1 VTRVAALYDIH
12 GNLPAL
18 ESVLAEVDGAGV
30 DLLLFG
36 GDVAWGPLPRETLE
50 TLMRLERPARFVMG
64 NADRELVRI
73 WDENALGE
81 APLGKAEEWMW
92 LQLDREHRDFLAA
105 FEPLVR
111 VEVEGLGEVLFRHGS
126 PRSETEIV
134 TAGTPAPLLDEMMR
148 EAGVDVAVVGH
159 THMQFDRSA
168 AGGRIVNAGS
178 VGMPY
183 GDPGAHWALLGPD
196 VDLRRTAYDRDEA
209 AERIRRGGWP
219 TADEF
224 ARENVLSV
232 PAAEAAVGQFE
243 RMAGRA

>member
-1 VTRVAALYDIH
+1 VKRVAALFDVH

-18 ESVLAEVDGAGV
+18 EAVLGEAEADGV
-30 DLLLFG
+30 DLLVFG

-50 TLMRLERPARFVMG
+50 MLMRLDRPARFVMG
-64 NADRELVRI
+64 NADSQLVRI
-73 WDENALGE
+73 WDEHALGE
-81 APLGKAEEWMW
+81 HPLGESEEWIW
-92 LQLDREHRDFLAA
+92 LQLDREHRDFLAG
-105 FEPLVR
+105 FEPLLR
-111 VEVEGLGEVLFRHGS
+111 AEVDGLGEVLFRHGS

-134 TAGTPAPLLDEMMR
+134 TAGTPAHLLDEMLR
-148 EAGVDVAVVGH
+148 EAGADLAVIGH
-159 THMQFDRSA
+159 THMQFDRSG

-183 GDPGAHWALLGPD
+183 GEPGAHWAMLGPD
-196 VDLRRTAYDRDEA
+196 VDLRRTNYDRDQA

-219 TADEF
+219 GAEEF

-232 PAAEAAVGQFE
+232 PAAEVAVGQFE